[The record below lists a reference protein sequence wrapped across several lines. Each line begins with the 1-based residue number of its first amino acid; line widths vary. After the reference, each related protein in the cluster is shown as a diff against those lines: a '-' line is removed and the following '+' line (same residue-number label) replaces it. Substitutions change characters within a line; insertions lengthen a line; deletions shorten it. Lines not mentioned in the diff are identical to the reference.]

1 MSTQIEERNSI
12 FINLNNLTFA
22 EYVIVYRINDI
33 FSINELSKFTNKH
46 QLLFQR
52 FESKNQQMNLMFVD
66 SIFANIMADVTLD
79 VFLNETTS
87 FSKYLGSQSKIKL
100 VARKDEDRFFKYK
113 FLNFIHMLLYSD
125 IATNL
130 SSQVKEISNKVYCL
144 KNEIGELEYFSIY
157 EQSILQNK
165 LLDEMKLKINL
176 DSSYI
181 SNQEVKL
188 CLSLSY

>member
-22 EYVIVYRINDI
+22 EYVIVYRINDLY
-33 FSINELSKFTNKH
+33 SINVLSKFSSKH

-52 FESKNQQMNLMFVD
+52 FERKNQQMNLMFVD
-66 SIFANIMADVTLD
+66 SIFANILADVTLE

-87 FSKYLGSQSKIKL
+87 FSKYIGSQSKIKL

-130 SSQVKEISNKVYCL
+130 SSQLN
-144 KNEIGELEYFSIY
+144 
-157 EQSILQNK
+157 
-165 LLDEMKLKINL
+165 
-176 DSSYI
+176 
-181 SNQEVKL
+181 
-188 CLSLSY
+188 